1 VGYLELRETAIEISG
16 SKSTASERGPQRRW
30 ERQQQQMTTP
40 FLFPVVRTLTI
51 QTIQVVQQ
59 LDFAYFYVA

>member
-1 VGYLELRETAIEISG
+1 VGYLELRETAIEIAG
-16 SKSTASERGPQRRW
+16 SKSTAWERGPQRRL
-30 ERQQQQMTTP
+30 ERQQQQMMTP